1 MPNRPKHPCGA
12 PNCPEL
18 VDGRYCEKHRGANYR
33 EQDSIRGN
41 SAARGYGAA
50 WRKRRA
56 QVLREEPLCRECLA
70 IGRTTAANE
79 VDHVIAK
86 SKGGTDDRANL
97 QALCKSHHSAKTMKE
112 SVGGNQ

>member
-1 MPNRPKHPCGA
+1 MPSRPKHPCGA

-18 VDGRYCEKHRGANYR
+18 VAARYCEKHRGANYR
-33 EQDSIRGN
+33 EQDAIRGN

-70 IGRTTAANE
+70 IGKTTAAEE
-79 VDHVIAK
+79 VHHIVAK
-86 SKGGTDDRANL
+86 RAGGSDERSNL
-97 QALCKSHHSAKTMKE
+97 APLCKPCHSKFTMKE
-112 SVGGNQ
+112 SVAR